1 MGFIQLQYCGC
12 IIYAAQLRLLGQI
25 VPSLNHFRWARK
37 FIELANDCFKV
48 QSEGSYK
55 EKGSLFRPSFW
66 IKFVCAKVETFCVLR
81 ARDWNPHSGA
91 YTANNELGL
100 LAEIIRLGELSTE
113 LEQAGGFKSI
123 TQDVAFCR
131 KPLAYALST
140 IAHDI
145 MQMSTPI
152 SRVEID
158 KCSHSA

>member
-1 MGFIQLQYCGC
+1 MEGIGIMGFIQLQYCGC

-66 IKFVCAKVETFCVLR
+66 IKFVCAKVE
-81 ARDWNPHSGA
+81 
-91 YTANNELGL
+91 LGL